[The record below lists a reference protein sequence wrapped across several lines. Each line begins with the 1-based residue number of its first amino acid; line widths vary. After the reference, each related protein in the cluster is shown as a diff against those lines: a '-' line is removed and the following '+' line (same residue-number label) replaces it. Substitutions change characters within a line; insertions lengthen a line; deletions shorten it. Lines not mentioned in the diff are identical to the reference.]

1 PRQAAEVCWRAAQ
14 EHRSDEDAI
23 ACYEQALGLFRECG
37 EEASALECDR
47 QRRFLRRWPFL
58 TVEIVEVGNFKE
70 GQSRALRL
78 RLTNSGWGLARQ
90 IEISVVGKF
99 DADQARSGDA
109 RTLQPDRQR
118 TQPLYIIPQIAGEQ
132 LPLHLT
138 VRYADPDDR
147 PLPPLTMTIEV
158 SVRPASARSDSAG
171 QVNVYGNW
179 IQSDTVDELVLGDQ
193 VRVERRSATAADAAA
208 ADPQPAPVTE
218 TLTCARCGA
227 VQSAAAAKCSRC
239 HAPFVRCLACGRHM
253 PERMQFCIH
262 CGQPQ

>member
-1 PRQAAEVCWRAAQ
+1 M
-14 EHRSDEDAI
+14 
-23 ACYEQALGLFRECG
+23 
-37 EEASALECDR
+37 ECDR

-147 PLPPLTMTIEV
+147 PLPPLTMT
-158 SVRPASARSDSAG
+158 
-171 QVNVYGNW
+171 
-179 IQSDTVDELVLGDQ
+179 
-193 VRVERRSATAADAAA
+193 
-208 ADPQPAPVTE
+208 PVTE